1 MRGIFR
7 LLPSGVRRVLAGR
20 PVRHDGLTLDPDLQ
34 LLLRLERL
42 TSAGTPAVTLQR
54 RREHLDIAGAL
65 AGGPVAS
72 GVTARE
78 LAIPSGDPDRQLD
91 ARLYAPDG
99 LPPGSGLLVF
109 LHGGGWV
116 NGSLVSHDP
125 LCRFLAAQAGVRVLS
140 VAYRLAPEHPFPAAI
155 EDVTAA
161 FAFARQHATGLGA
174 DPGAIAMGG
183 DSAGGNL
190 AAVVTHLAV
199 RAGRPAPAFLLL
211 FYPACDAAHRS
222 RSRNLFAKGFFLTEA
237 DIDWFCDKYL
247 PPSVDRGD
255 PRASI
260 LLAPDLS
267 GMPAG
272 HLVTAGFDP
281 LRDEG
286 EMFAH
291 RLNEAGV
298 RMTLRREPDLIH
310 GFASMIGISGRS
322 REAVAQAAGALR
334 VGLALNVGEPT
345 SQVAISRVPAA
356 GEVLF

>member
-20 PVRHDGLTLDPDLQ
+20 PVRRDGLTLDPDLQ

-65 AGGPVAS
+65 AGGPVAP

-222 RSRNLFAKGFFLTEA
+222 RSGISSR
-237 DIDWFCDKYL
+237 
-247 PPSVDRGD
+247 
-255 PRASI
+255 RAS
-260 LLAPDLS
+260 S
-267 GMPAG
+267 
-272 HLVTAGFDP
+272 
-281 LRDEG
+281 
-286 EMFAH
+286 
-291 RLNEAGV
+291 
-298 RMTLRREPDLIH
+298 
-310 GFASMIGISGRS
+310 
-322 REAVAQAAGALR
+322 
-334 VGLALNVGEPT
+334 
-345 SQVAISRVPAA
+345 
-356 GEVLF
+356 

>member
-1 MRGIFR
+1 MAVRGIFR
-7 LLPSGVRRVLAGR
+7 VLPAGVRKVLAGR
-20 PVRHDGLTLDPDLQ
+20 PIRRDGLTLDPDLQ

-42 TSAGTPAVTLQR
+42 TTAGTPAVTLQR
-54 RREHLDIAGAL
+54 RREHLDVAGAL
-65 AGGPVAS
+65 AGGPVAPGMTS
-72 GVTARE
+72 RE
-78 LAIPSGDPDRQLD
+78 LAVPSTDPGRQLD
-91 ARLYAPDG
+91 ARLYTPDG

-116 NGSLVSHDP
+116 NGSLISHDP

-155 EDVTAA
+155 DDVTAA
-161 FAFARQHATGLGA
+161 FAFAHEHAAELGA
-174 DPGAIAMGG
+174 DPAAIAMGG

-222 RSRNLFAKGFFLTEA
+222 PSRHLFAKGFFLTEA
-237 DIDWFCDKYL
+237 DVDWFCDKYL
-247 PPSVDRGD
+247 PAGVDRSD

-272 HLVTAGFDP
+272 YLVTAGFDP

-291 RLNEAGV
+291 RLREAGA

-334 VGLALNVGEPT
+334 VGLTLTAREPAP
-345 SQVAISRVPAA
+345 QP
-356 GEVLF
+356 